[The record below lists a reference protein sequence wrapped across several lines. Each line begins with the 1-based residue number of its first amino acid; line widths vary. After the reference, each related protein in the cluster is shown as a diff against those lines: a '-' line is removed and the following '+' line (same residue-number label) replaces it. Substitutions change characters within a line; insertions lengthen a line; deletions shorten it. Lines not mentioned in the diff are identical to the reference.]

1 MDQWNCNAQSS
12 VISFW
17 ILRLIQWMVRVQEM
31 GTSDSISAMHLLYK
45 SQCAE
50 YLWYLFAK
58 KKKHYYTHTHKKK
71 TRNKNKKKRSNAST
85 EHSSQLIFPIVN
97 TPGKDSLFL
106 GIQTPSRRAQTH
118 LDTAGMF
125 TPKNAWEVGLI
136 LPLDQLKFLFLSGSN
151 LWS

>member
-1 MDQWNCNAQSS
+1 
-12 VISFW
+12 
-17 ILRLIQWMVRVQEM
+17 MVWVQEM

-125 TPKNAWEVGLI
+125 TPKNA
-136 LPLDQLKFLFLSGSN
+136 
-151 LWS
+151 